1 MYQKEESLQNG
12 NSSLKINKGMNFTEH
27 FLLHERQ
34 HFIKLAKLTEI
45 IISKLEEKIRQKKN
59 GVRSGTTFTIP
70 IGKFYDLDIKFYKGY
85 SRRTHAQRKEHAWGD
100 TNVQA
105 IYYPETT
112 ETNGTI
118 EIYFNPAKSGEYYYK
133 DKKFEDIIDGS
144 LPKFIKDALRHEISH
159 AYEDIVKNV
168 SKYKENDYSVT
179 NDYYNQDEELNAN
192 LSQFLNSELSVN
204 ADIMYK
210 ISEGDINGAVNAYI
224 RKLKTS
230 EFIKHV
236 TPQNKIWI
244 IKTIYTFVTGLVEQS
259 KAKLPS

>member
-1 MYQKEESLQNG
+1 
-12 NSSLKINKGMNFTEH
+12 MNFTDH

-34 HFIKLAKLTEI
+34 HFINLAKLTEI
-45 IISKLEEKIRQKKN
+45 IISKLEAKIRKKKN
-59 GVRSGTTFTIP
+59 GVRSGSVITVP

-85 SRRTHAQRKEHAWGD
+85 SRRTQQSMKNTVVDENGVSA
-100 TNVQA
+100 T
-105 IYYPETT
+105 YYPKTVDQ
-112 ETNGTI
+112 NGTI
-118 EIYFNPAKSGEYYYK
+118 EVYLNPTKAKEYYYR

-144 LPKFIKDALRHEISH
+144 LPKFIKDILRHEISH
-159 AYEDIVKNV
+159 AYDDIVKDIAQYQTQDQDKL
-168 SKYKENDYSVT
+168 SQKEYS
-179 NDYYNQDEELNAN
+179 NLDEELNAN

-224 RKLKTS
+224 RSLKKQ

-259 KAKLPS
+259 KATLPS